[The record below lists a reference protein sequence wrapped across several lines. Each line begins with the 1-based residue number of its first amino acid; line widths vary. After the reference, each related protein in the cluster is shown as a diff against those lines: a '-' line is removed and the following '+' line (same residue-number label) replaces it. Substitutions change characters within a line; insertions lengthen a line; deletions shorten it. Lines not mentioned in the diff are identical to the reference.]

1 MSLTELTRQLLSGEH
16 LTEQQA
22 AAAALA
28 ILREEASPVQVAAF
42 LTALQMRGETVNE
55 LVGFAEVLRNLAEP
69 FQAPPGVV
77 LDTCG
82 TGGDHSGTFNIST
95 AVAFVV
101 AGAGVKVAKHG
112 NRSVTSKCGSA
123 DVLVGL
129 GMRIDSTTQLMERAL
144 REIGICFLFA
154 PQYHKAMRAVASIR
168 PQLGFRTI
176 FNMLGP
182 LINPA
187 RATHQLIGVFSARCA
202 ELYTSALVRLG
213 TRRALVVHGSD
224 GLDEISTTAPTYVAE
239 VRDGHVNVSVVTP
252 EDFGFTRVR
261 MEALHGGTAEENAAT
276 IIEVLSGAEGPKTD
290 IVLLN
295 AGAALYVAEQA
306 DSIEE
311 GIAAA
316 RESIRSGAALAKLH
330 QLREL
335 MNTEE
340 GPSQ

>member
-112 NRSVTSKCGSA
+112 NRAASSKSGAA
-123 DVLVGL
+123 DVLQALGVKIGL
-129 GMRIDSTTQLMERAL
+129 TSAEVSACVAKAG
-144 REIGICFLFA
+144 FA
-154 PQYHKAMRAVASIR
+154 FMLAPAHHPAMRHVGPVR
-168 PQLGFRTI
+168 TELGTRTI
-176 FNMLGP
+176 FNILGP
-182 LINPA
+182 LSNPA
-187 RATHQLIGVFSARCA
+187 GVKRLLVGVFARSWLEPIA
-202 ELYTSALVRLG
+202 ETLRDLG
-213 TRRALVVHGSD
+213 TECAWVIHGSD
-224 GLDEISTTAPTYVAE
+224 GLDEITTTGPTYVAE
-239 VRDGHVNVSVVTP
+239 LKNGAIRTFEINP
-252 EDFGFTRVR
+252 EDAGLPLSDPD
-261 MEALHGGTAEENAAT
+261 ALKGGEPGQNAAALIAVVEGAKNAYRDIAIINAAAALVVAGKAET
-276 IIEVLSGAEGPKTD
+276 IKTGAEMAAAALDSGKVKA
-290 IVLLN
+290 VLADVIAASN
-295 AGAALYVAEQA
+295 AGVA
-306 DSIEE
+306 
-311 GIAAA
+311 
-316 RESIRSGAALAKLH
+316 
-330 QLREL
+330 
-335 MNTEE
+335 
-340 GPSQ
+340 